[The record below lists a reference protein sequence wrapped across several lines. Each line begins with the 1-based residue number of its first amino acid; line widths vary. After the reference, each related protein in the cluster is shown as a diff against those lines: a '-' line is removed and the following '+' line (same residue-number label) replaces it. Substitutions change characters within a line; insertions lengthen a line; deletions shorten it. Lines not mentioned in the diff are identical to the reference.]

1 MPAKYENMAFKTCWQ
16 MFVIP
21 YRIEI
26 YIQSTKIGR
35 RELFELGAPFFNQ
48 LQKKTEFLTLFFF
61 VRSWSIKCEHLWRYF
76 QLVGIQTRRWIL
88 EFAARTKKKLFQ
100 SHS

>member
-35 RELFELGAPFFNQ
+35 RELFELGAPFLINFKKNRIFN
-48 LQKKTEFLTLFFF
+48 FVFF
-61 VRSWSIKCEHLWRYF
+61 CP
-76 QLVGIQTRRWIL
+76 
-88 EFAARTKKKLFQ
+88 KLK
-100 SHS
+100 HEM

>member
-1 MPAKYENMAFKTCWQ
+1 

-48 LQKKTEFLTLFFF
+48 LQKNRIFNFVFFL
-61 VRSWSIKCEHLWRYF
+61 SEA
-76 QLVGIQTRRWIL
+76 G
-88 EFAARTKKKLFQ
+88 A
-100 SHS
+100 